1 MAMSGR
7 NTRAI
12 HTEQTRTAARLKF
25 HQQLMLEFCNSG
37 HDVDT
42 ASRMAFEY
50 VVKTSDR
57 EIVKALR
64 VA

>member
-12 HTEQTRTAARLKF
+12 HTQQSRTTLRLKF
-25 HQQLMLEFCNSG
+25 HQQLMLEFCKG

-42 ASRMAFEY
+42 ASRMAFDI
-50 VVKTSDR
+50 VVKTSDK